1 VRTTTSY
8 AARHAPPHHHDGH
21 ATVVVDEP
29 TDIGNDPDGTAA
41 LLRLLRECDADG
53 VRVVWTARRACGFD
67 TSALHHLPPPYR
79 PFETRS
85 GTPAA
90 EPPDPALLAWR
101 AAYRRGN
108 CHFRHGPGFVLVKD
122 ARDPANVARFTL
134 DHPDLV
140 AAFTHCLEP
149 TRRAD
154 LDARAREAMDLLIGE
169 RLAIDLDGVVLT
181 LPVRMRRWPIPYNSV

>member
-1 VRTTTSY
+1 VRTATSY
-8 AARHAPPHHHDGH
+8 ATRHAPPHHHDGH
-21 ATVVVDEP
+21 ATIVVDEGAH
-29 TDIGNDPDGTAA
+29 IGADPHDTAA

-53 VRVVWTARRACGFD
+53 VRVVWTARRARGFD
-67 TSALHHLPPPYR
+67 TTALHHLPPPFG
-79 PFETRS
+79 PFEADA

-90 EPPDPALLAWR
+90 RPPDQALLAWR
-101 AAYRRGN
+101 ADYRRGS

-154 LDARAREAMDLLIGE
+154 LDARAREAMDLLVGE
-169 RLAIDLDGVVLT
+169 GLAIDLDGLLLT